1 MISTKLISLLSSFSK
16 NEIKDFLKFVSSP
29 YFNNESQITSLVKIL
44 SQLYP
49 EFSDRKL
56 KKEKIFE
63 KLYPGKEFNDA
74 ILRSLTSKVL
84 KLAERYLA
92 IKQFEESPG
101 KQLIS
106 RMRALGD
113 KNQDYLFK
121 KELELGQ
128 KLFDNY
134 PFKESTYYYT
144 RMMYED
150 EIRRYAMR
158 RDSKVF
164 LKDDNYQNVVDNCIK
179 FFSVELMRCYAV
191 MINANKHL
199 MESDFDYRFL
209 EPLMKFYEEN
219 QEFFKDIYYVHL
231 YYNSI
236 KLFTTEEEIWYDK
249 VYEIAVNYYDHL
261 HEIDKKN
268 CYVVLGNYCSEMMNK
283 GNLKYLRKR
292 FELNKE
298 ILDKGAQY
306 EGLPYFAHVFYNRV
320 AYNAINLGELE
331 WAKSFMDKYKPE
343 LPDEHRENTY
353 YMSIAEYYLKLKQ
366 FDKALESL
374 SKVQRLDRLYKQQVY
389 AISLKIFYSS
399 DQTEAFYSELAS
411 FRSFLRTSN
420 IISDRHKI
428 LDSNFTRIIHSL
440 QKLKEQK
447 KINNTSDIV
456 DLREE
461 IIKDQYT
468 SEKYWLLEKLEE
480 LERSE

>member
-1 MISTKLISLLSSFSK
+1 MISSKLVSLLSSFSTE
-16 NEIKDFLKFVSSP
+16 EIKEFNKFVSSP
-29 YFNNESQITSLVKIL
+29 YFNNEKPIQTLVSIL
-44 SQLYP
+44 ISSYP
-49 EFSDRKL
+49 DFNERKL
-56 KKEKIFE
+56 KKEKVFGKI
-63 KLYPGKEFNDA
+63 YPGKNYNDA
-74 ILRSLTSKVL
+74 LLRNINSKAL
-84 KLAERYLA
+84 KLAERFLA
-92 IKQFEESPG
+92 IRQFEESPG

-106 RMRALGD
+106 RLRALGD
-113 KNQDYLFK
+113 KNQDYLFN

-134 PFKESTYYYT
+134 PYKESTYYYS
-144 RMMYED
+144 RMMFED
-150 EIRRYAMR
+150 EIRRFSMR
-158 RDSKVF
+158 KDSKVF

-199 MESDFDYRFL
+199 MENEFDFRFL
-209 EPLMKFYEEN
+209 DTLMKFYEEN
-219 QEFFKDIYYVHL
+219 KEFFKDIYYVHL

-236 KLFTTEEEIWYDK
+236 KLFTTEEEQYYDK
-249 VYEIAVNYYDHL
+249 VYDIAVNHYEHL

-268 CYVVLGNYCSEMMNK
+268 CYVVLGNYCSEMINK
-283 GNLKYLRKR
+283 GNLSYLRKR

-306 EGLPYFAHVFYNRV
+306 EGLPYIAHVFYNRV

-331 WAKSFMDKYKPE
+331 WAKNFMEKYKPE

-353 YMSIAEYYLKLKQ
+353 YMSLAEYFLKLKQ
-366 FDKALESL
+366 YDKALESL
-374 SKVQRLDRLYKQQVY
+374 SHVKRLDRLYKQQVY
-389 AISLKIFYSS
+389 AISLKIYYSS
-399 DQTEAFYSELAS
+399 NQTESFYSELAS

-420 IISDRHKI
+420 IISDRHKV
-428 LDSNFTRIIHSL
+428 LDSNFVKLVLSL

-447 KINNTSDIV
+447 LINNATDII

-461 IIKDQYT
+461 IIKDHYT

-480 LERSE
+480 LERAD